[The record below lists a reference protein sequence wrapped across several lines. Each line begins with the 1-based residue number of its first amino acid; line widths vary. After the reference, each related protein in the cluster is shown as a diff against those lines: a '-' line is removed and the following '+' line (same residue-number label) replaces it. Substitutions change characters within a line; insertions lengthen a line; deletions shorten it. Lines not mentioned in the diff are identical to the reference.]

1 MAPAPAAYR
10 SAAGAGIRQRRRLKA
25 CPPGGASTP
34 SRTADHLDRPLDFP
48 PLEAVGSRLGTGC
61 VTAFHETTCMVD
73 MARFF
78 LNFTRVESCGKCL
91 PCRIGLKIMHEIL
104 ERICA
109 GEGREG
115 DLELLEDMGRDIKKS
130 SLCGLVQT
138 APTPVLSTLRYFR
151 NEYEAHINE
160 KRCPSNSCKA
170 LLKFEGLES
179 ACKKCGL
186 CFKAC
191 PVDAIIWEKGKP
203 AVIDRE
209 KCTKC
214 TSCYAACPFMA
225 IE

>member
-1 MAPAPAAYR
+1 M
-10 SAAGAGIRQRRRLKA
+10 G
-25 CPPGGASTP
+25 
-34 SRTADHLDRPLDFP
+34 
-48 PLEAVGSRLGTGC
+48 VLG
-61 VTAFHETTCMVD
+61 
-73 MARFF
+73 
-78 LNFTRVESCGKCL
+78 
-91 PCRIGLKIMHEIL
+91 
-104 ERICA
+104 
-109 GEGREG
+109 
-115 DLELLEDMGRDIKKS
+115 DMGRDSKRS
-130 SLCGLVQT
+130 SPCGLGQT
-138 APTPVLSTLRYFR
+138 APNPVLSTLRYFR

-170 LLKFEGLES
+170 LLKFEVVES